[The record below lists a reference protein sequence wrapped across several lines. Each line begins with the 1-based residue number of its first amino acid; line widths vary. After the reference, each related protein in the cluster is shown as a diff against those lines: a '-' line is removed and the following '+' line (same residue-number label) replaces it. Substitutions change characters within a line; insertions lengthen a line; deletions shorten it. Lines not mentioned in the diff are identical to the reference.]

1 MSEKSIL
8 QCLVYIYLGYLKH
21 LVDNNPVGKWAKG
34 INWHFT
40 KKMIGM
46 TNKCEKMTQLHQ

>member
-1 MSEKSIL
+1 MSETSIL

-21 LVDNNPVGKWAKG
+21 LVDKYNPVEKWAKG

-40 KKMIGM
+40 KKTGM
-46 TNKCEKMTQLHQ
+46 TNKYEKMTQLH